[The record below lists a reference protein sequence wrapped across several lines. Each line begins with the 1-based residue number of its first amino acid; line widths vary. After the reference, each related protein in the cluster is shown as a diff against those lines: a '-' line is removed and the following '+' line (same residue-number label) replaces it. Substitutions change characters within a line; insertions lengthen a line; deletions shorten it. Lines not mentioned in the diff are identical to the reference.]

1 MKIAHAG
8 HAELLVSNLAASK
21 KFFTETMG
29 LSITE
34 EDATSVY
41 LRAWQDWEH
50 HTLILRKSDTSA
62 LVHLGWRVETPESL
76 EEYAQR
82 FEEVG
87 VAFRWIEAGTEHGQ
101 GRALR
106 FSSPGGVPMELYW
119 EIERYHASD
128 PELVSALPSFPQKY
142 PMNGIAPRRF
152 DHFNVMVNDVASE
165 QAWITDV
172 LGIKH
177 RYFVEGGMGSGAAPG
192 SASRISRMILR

>member
-8 HAELLVSNLAASK
+8 HAELLVHNLEASK

-29 LSITE
+29 LFITE

-50 HTLILRKSDTSA
+50 HTLIIRKGEKSA

-76 EEYAQR
+76 EQYAHH
-82 FEEVG
+82 FDETG
-87 VAFRWIEAGTEHGQ
+87 IAYRWIEAGTERGQ

-106 FSSPGGVPMELYW
+106 FSSPSGVPMELYW
-119 EIERYHASD
+119 EIEKYHTTD

-142 PMNGIAPRRF
+142 PLSGIAPHRLLCRFSRRTAESR
-152 DHFNVMVNDVASE
+152 ND
-165 QAWITDV
+165 
-172 LGIKH
+172 
-177 RYFVEGGMGSGAAPG
+177 PG
-192 SASRISRMILR
+192 